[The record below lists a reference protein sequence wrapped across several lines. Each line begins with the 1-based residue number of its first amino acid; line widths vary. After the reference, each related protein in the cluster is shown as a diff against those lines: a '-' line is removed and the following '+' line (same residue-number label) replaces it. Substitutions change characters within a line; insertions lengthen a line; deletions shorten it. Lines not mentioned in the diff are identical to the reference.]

1 MPLPAVLDPEMLV
14 RLENPLTPTADRLRS
29 TLIGS
34 MLAAIAANVRTVERV
49 ALFEIGKVFWPLPG
63 EVLPAEPEH
72 IAIGLA
78 GARDAGA
85 WLNRVPEPMDFLDLK
100 GVVETLLDHLG
111 LLADAR
117 FEPVVHP
124 LFGPRGPA
132 AGQGQGC
139 GHPGRGPSGC
149 AAGL

>member
-1 MPLPAVLDPEMLV
+1 M
-14 RLENPLTPTADRLRS
+14 RLENPLAPTADRLRS
-29 TLIGS
+29 TLLGN

-63 EVLPAEPEH
+63 ELLPAEPEH

-111 LLADAR
+111 LLAVAR
-117 FEPVVHP
+117 FEPVAASAVRTT
-124 LFGPRGPA
+124 RGA
-132 AGQGQGC
+132 AADQRQGR
-139 GHPGRGPSGC
+139 GHSGRGPSRR